1 MSPLASTSLPWLDS
15 HLGDKMIRMS
25 ATISRKK
32 TLRVGAQVSL
42 RFGRRSVRG
51 TLIEDRGLLG
61 VGGRR
66 LWRVR
71 LQMSD
76 VAEPIEIEVP
86 ESDLSVAA

>member
-1 MSPLASTSLPWLDS
+1 MAFMTGTS
-15 HLGDKMIRMS
+15 
-25 ATISRKK
+25 SRKK
-32 TLRVGAQVSL
+32 TLRVGARVSL
-42 RFGRRSVRG
+42 RFGRSSVRG
-51 TLIEDRGLLG
+51 TIIEDRGPLG

-71 LQMSD
+71 LEMSD